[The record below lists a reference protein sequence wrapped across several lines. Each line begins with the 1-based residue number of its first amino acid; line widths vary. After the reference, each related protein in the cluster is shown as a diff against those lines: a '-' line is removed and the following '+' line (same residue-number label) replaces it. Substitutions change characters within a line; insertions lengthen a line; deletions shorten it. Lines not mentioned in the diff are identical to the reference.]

1 MARKKI
7 IPKRIGSVKIPK
19 KLRKLGDGVLADSRA
34 REVAGSALLA
44 LGSALLA
51 RGGKP
56 GSILRNIFDRPT
68 ETARA
73 ARDTG
78 TGAAS
83 KAGEAV
89 SGMADTVAQA
99 VGEVIDTI
107 RRDVARKIR
116 PVRPRHAH
124 DEHGD
129 GEEKREGEDDRLH

>member
-1 MARKKI
+1 MTRKKI
-7 IPKRIGSVKIPK
+7 IPKRIGTVKIPK
-19 KLRKLGDGVLADSRA
+19 RLRKLGDRVLADPRA

-44 LGSALLA
+44 LGSALVA
-51 RGGKP
+51 RGGRP
-56 GSILRNIFDRPT
+56 GSILRTIFDHPGDS
-68 ETARA
+68 ARA
-73 ARDTG
+73 ARDAG

-83 KAGEAV
+83 KAGEAM

-99 VGEVIDTI
+99 VGEVIETI

-124 DEHGD
+124 DEHAE